1 MKTLTLLLCLLVGPL
16 FAEEVL
22 VPVSATVQP
31 VAVEVVSRAEA
42 IAPLDCVR
50 IWLDVP
56 AENISTLR
64 WSCHPEPKLMQ
75 VGITI
80 GDSPRPFVIFQA
92 GSSGSFGLSVAYY
105 DGEMH
110 MKKYVVNTGGDIEP
124 RPFPKPK
131 PEPTPAPG
139 KRTVTIIEESKDRT
153 VEQAKIMTKLRSYLP
168 SKGHSLKILD
178 VSQIVPPASAPSRD
192 SLPRIV
198 IDDGAGKLLFQ
209 GPFPATVD
217 AVIKLIQKHGG

>member
-1 MKTLTLLLCLLVGPL
+1 MKTLTLLLCLLAGPL

-22 VPVSATVQP
+22 VP

-42 IAPLDCVR
+42 IGPLDCVR

-56 AENISTLR
+56 AENIKTLR
-64 WSCHPEPKLMQ
+64 WTCHPEPKLMQ

-80 GDSPRPFVIFQA
+80 GDNPRPFVIFQA

-110 MKKYVVNTGGDIEP
+110 MKKYVVNTGGDVDP
-124 RPFPKPK
+124 PPFP
-131 PEPTPAPG
+131 PTPVPTPG
-139 KRTVTIIEESKDRT
+139 KRTITIIEESQDRT
-153 VEQAKIMTKLRSYLP
+153 VEQAKVMTSPKLRSYL
-168 SKGHSLKILD
+168 SGKGHQFKILD
-178 VSQIVPPASAPSRD
+178 VSQIVPPDNVPPQN

-198 IDDGAGKLLFQ
+198 IDDGSGKLLFR
-209 GPFPATVD
+209 GPMPATDD
-217 AVIKLIQKHGG
+217 AVITLIQKHGG